1 LCHIKDK
8 DHTIDSRERI
18 DQTKSPKKSKRD
30 VAKKSILV
38 VDDEHD
44 LLDLLEYNLK
54 KEGFKVYLAD
64 NGEKGIALAQKH
76 QPDLVLLDVMMP
88 KMSGFEVCEVLRQ
101 DAEIKRLPIIFL
113 TAKDD
118 EASEV
123 EGLTIGADDYIT
135 KPISTVKL
143 VTRIKALLRRYEETE
158 EAEDQLKAHDL
169 VIDRDRYIVVRGIEE
184 FQLPRKEFELL
195 YFLMSR
201 QGKVLDRQTL
211 LNKVWGDNI
220 YVVDRTVDVHIR
232 KIREK
237 LGEGYIETIK
247 GVGYRFRE

>member
-1 LCHIKDK
+1 M
-8 DHTIDSRERI
+8 
-18 DQTKSPKKSKRD
+18 
-30 VAKKSILV
+30 AKKSILV

-64 NGEKGIALAQKH
+64 NGEKGINLAQKH

-88 KMSGFEVCEVLRQ
+88 KMSGFEVCEALRQ
-101 DAEIKRLPIIFL
+101 DADIKRLPIIFL

-158 EAEDQLKAHDL
+158 EFEDQLRALDL
-169 VIDRDRYIVVRGIEE
+169 VIDRDRYIVVRGAEE

-220 YVVDRTVDVHIR
+220 YVVDRTVDVHVR